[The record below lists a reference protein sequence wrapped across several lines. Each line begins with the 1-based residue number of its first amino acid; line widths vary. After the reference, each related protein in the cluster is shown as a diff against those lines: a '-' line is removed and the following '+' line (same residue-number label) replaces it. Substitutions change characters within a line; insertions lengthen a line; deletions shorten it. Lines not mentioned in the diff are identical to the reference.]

1 MIKLKSK
8 TSPLFTP
15 NYKKQD
21 TKILDINEISYTSL
35 VC

>member
-1 MIKLKSK
+1 MIKLKNETLS
-8 TSPLFTP
+8 TP

-21 TKILDINEISYTSL
+21 TKILNINEIAYTSL

>member
-1 MIKLKSK
+1 MVKLKNK
-8 TSPLFTP
+8 TSPLSTP

-21 TKILDINEISYTSL
+21 TKILDINKIAYTSL